1 MYAIVLVAAYL
12 AFLVLRPFVAP
23 LIWAV
28 IFGIL
33 FHGWHVVLSRRMRR
47 GAAALVTTL
56 VAAIIVVA
64 PAIMLVSAVVREV
77 PQLTGYLQQTTRNAP
92 DQIELLWRAIRT
104 RIPVDLPDDP
114 AVLISAGLSRAISFI
129 APRAGGALAGFTGV
143 LGSLVTM
150 LFALF
155 FVLRDGEAMSVR
167 LRDWLPFSAA
177 ENQRLMEET
186 RDLVIASVG
195 AGLIVAA
202 AQGAIGGAAFWFLGL
217 GAPVVWAVVIAFAS
231 LIPAVGSALVW
242 LPAALW
248 LLLSGDVGRGLTML
262 FIGVFGISMVDN
274 VLRPLL
280 LSGRA
285 QTSTLVIFFGL
296 LGGVAAF
303 GFVGLVVGPVILVTT
318 GSLLKM
324 FRAADSARAFTP

>member
-1 MYAIVLVAAYL
+1 
-12 AFLVLRPFVAP
+12 
-23 LIWAV
+23 
-28 IFGIL
+28 
-33 FHGWHVVLSRRMRR
+33 LSRWNHTISEDRAQQSR
-47 GAAALVTTL
+47 GCAGRTQ
-56 VAAIIVVA
+56 
-64 PAIMLVSAVVREV
+64 REV
-77 PQLTGYLQQTTRNAP
+77 GTLQQTTRNAP
-92 DQIELLWRAIRT
+92 DQIELLWRAIRN

-274 VLRPLL
+274 VLRPMVF
-280 LSGRA
+280 RRWA
-285 QTSTLVIFFGL
+285 QIHPFITIIGAFAGIQYFGL
-296 LGGVAAF
+296 LG
-303 GFVGLVVGPVILVTT
+303 LLIGPLAISYFFELIRMYRDEYLRSEEEAQV
-318 GSLLKM
+318 
-324 FRAADSARAFTP
+324 